1 MNAAAAVTGG
11 SLSGRRSV
19 GSPPTARIS
28 TEFSSSD
35 KARIEA
41 LISAARKQLRP
52 FAEAEAP
59 PPCPRSRTHALHDSL
74 GAQGGV
80 GALLRIASFGGS
92 GNGHEFDCDA
102 VKLGDGDAEA
112 FLYESA
118 AFIEGL
124 QGESLNYSV
133 IFSLFL
139 TIFAAL
145 AAMTDPYA
153 DSDSRGA
160 WLRARYLLLRA
171 WSGRP
176 SGRRVG
182 TGLG

>member
-1 MNAAAAVTGG
+1 MNAHAAVTGG

-28 TEFSSSD
+28 TEFFSSD

-74 GAQGGV
+74 GGWGV

-92 GNGHEFDCDA
+92 GNGHEVDCDA
-102 VKLGDGDAEA
+102 VKFGDDEAEA

-118 AFIEGL
+118 ALIEGL
-124 QGESLNYSV
+124 Q
-133 IFSLFL
+133 
-139 TIFAAL
+139 
-145 AAMTDPYA
+145 
-153 DSDSRGA
+153 
-160 WLRARYLLLRA
+160 
-171 WSGRP
+171 
-176 SGRRVG
+176 
-182 TGLG
+182 